1 MPNVLESG
9 HILHLPP
16 PPSPFRI
23 EFGELALCRPG
34 VHDYVTPDHD
44 HDHDHNHF
52 CFSKL
57 RKQAFIIWMIV
68 LASACG
74 ILFPIAFDHRS
85 SVTVANALSS
95 VKTPKFRPDNYH
107 LVSYYI
113 LGGVECRFVASF
125 KIHIQEELAAAFYK
139 LDWQMEEWIEVKK

>member
-1 MPNVLESG
+1 MSRKSFCQIKNGITTTTTITIPVPNVLESG

-16 PPSPFRI
+16 PFRI
-23 EFGELALCRPG
+23 EFGELTLYRPGG
-34 VHDYVTPDHD
+34 VHDYITS
-44 HDHDHNHF
+44 DHDHNHF

-125 KIHIQEELAAAFYK
+125 KIHIQE
-139 LDWQMEEWIEVKK
+139 